1 MQLTSVYMH
10 AGIVSGPDEPSRAAR
25 DFRRRDVANATDLE
39 LDHGDSSRLQR
50 GMLGGRCGGGGK
62 CGAGTGQ
69 RGGGER
75 EMSAGCSAELH
86 WARRWCGAAAAR
98 AASGLGAGFVLPMA
112 AVWRAALGALPWP
125 EIPVHAPLR
134 PSAGASSPSVS
145 PASSAFS
152 LVLCTRPPKVAPKS
166 ETKLCFC
173 LPPLSMSLQFT
184 LPALLPR

>member
-98 AASGLGAGFVLPMA
+98 AASGLRAGFVLPMA

-125 EIPVHAPLR
+125 EIPVHAPLSLR
-134 PSAGASSPSVS
+134 LRLACLTLHPFPQPPPPSPSFSALARPKLRRKVKRNFASVS
-145 PASSAFS
+145 
-152 LVLCTRPPKVAPKS
+152 R
-166 ETKLCFC
+166 
-173 LPPLSMSLQFT
+173 LSQ
-184 LPALLPR
+184 